1 MKPISRE
8 LHHVVKEYQEQ
19 TMSIDYDLDEVM
31 KTAASSDPE
40 VNEAI
45 AALQA
50 QVKSMRYANRRL
62 IRALNAHYPEKK
74 GS

>member
-1 MKPISRE
+1 
-8 LHHVVKEYQEQ
+8 
-19 TMSIDYDLDEVM
+19 M